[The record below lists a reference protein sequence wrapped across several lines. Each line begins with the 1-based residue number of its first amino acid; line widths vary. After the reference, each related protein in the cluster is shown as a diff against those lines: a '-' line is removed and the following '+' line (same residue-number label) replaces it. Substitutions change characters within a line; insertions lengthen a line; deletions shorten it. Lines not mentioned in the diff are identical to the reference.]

1 MSYVLAEFSDGSY
14 EYYEN
19 VSVSWGDLGITL
31 DVSKR
36 EYFYINPAYLV
47 RLSVAD
53 TPFYDV
59 QLAIEEEDDTDEDEP
74 VSTTS

>member
-19 VSVSWGDLGITL
+19 VSVNWGDLGITL

-36 EYFYINPAYLV
+36 EYFYINPAYLI
-47 RLSVAD
+47 RLSVSD
-53 TPFYDV
+53 TPCYEAE
-59 QLAIEEEDDTDEDEP
+59 LEIEEEEEDTNETE
-74 VSTTS
+74 